1 MDDMMLER
9 YTKRVGRLFR
19 NYGPSV
25 ADVYGQ
31 ANFSVMDMYSKYAK
45 LDGGM
50 APQAY
55 VTQPLW
61 VRSNVFIVSSLVSF
75 TLLESKSGTWFVCGK
90 CLEMP
95 KLPEHSLDTHE
106 YSHHLHLKRS
116 KFVLSKSRT

>member
-61 VRSNVFIVSSLVSF
+61 VRSNVFYCVVSRLV
-75 TLLESKSGTWFVCGK
+75 
-90 CLEMP
+90 
-95 KLPEHSLDTHE
+95 HSLGIEIRHMVRMRKMLGNAQTP
-106 YSHHLHLKRS
+106 
-116 KFVLSKSRT
+116 